1 MGLWRGEFRSE
12 KDKTVAANHA
22 QILIVGVPGRIQE
35 SLRTLL
41 KAVPD
46 LEILGPDAGRWPV
59 TDLKESWPDLV
70 LLEFCQP
77 TEELTRELTWI
88 RAHWPSASCLVLADT
103 ARQLRFARTAG
114 ADGALLR
121 GFGAGEFFATL
132 RDLLK
137 DKVCLGFESALL
149 GGVAA
154 GHQAESS
161 PRFSE
166 GQVLLAS
173 PVVF

>member
-1 MGLWRGEFRSE
+1 M
-12 KDKTVAANHA
+12 AANQA
-22 QILIVGVPGRIQE
+22 QILIVGVPGRIQD

-41 KAVPD
+41 KAMPD
-46 LEILGPDAGRWPV
+46 LEILGGDTGRWPV
-59 TDLKESWPDLV
+59 TDLKEGRPDLV

-77 TEELTRELTWI
+77 AEELTRELTRI
-88 RAHWPSASCLVLADT
+88 RAQWPSASCLVLADT

-137 DKVCLGFESALL
+137 GKVSLGFESALPGSGAVDSRL
-149 GGVAA
+149 EG
-154 GHQAESS
+154 SS
-161 PRFSE
+161 HYSE
-166 GQVLLAS
+166 GHVLLAS

>member
-1 MGLWRGEFRSE
+1 MGLWRGKFRAE

-22 QILIVGVPGRIQE
+22 HILIVGVPGRIQE

-46 LEILGPDAGRWPV
+46 LEVLGADTGRWPV
-59 TDLKESWPDLV
+59 TDLKDGRPDLV
-70 LLEFCQP
+70 LLEFCHP
-77 TEELTRELTWI
+77 AEELTRELTWI

-132 RDLLK
+132 RDLLQG
-137 DKVCLGFESALL
+137 KVSLGSESAML

-154 GHQAESS
+154 DHQAESS
-161 PRFSE
+161 PRFGE

-173 PVVF
+173 PAVF

>member
-1 MGLWRGEFRSE
+1 M
-12 KDKTVAANHA
+12 AANHA

-46 LEILGPDAGRWPV
+46 LEILGADTGRWPV

-70 LLEFCQP
+70 LLDFCQP
-77 TEELTRELTWI
+77 AEELTRELTWI

-121 GFGAGEFFATL
+121 GFGVVEFFATL

-137 DKVCLGFESALL
+137 GKISLGFEPALPGSGAADSRL
-149 GGVAA
+149 EGG
-154 GHQAESS
+154 
-161 PRFSE
+161 PRYSE